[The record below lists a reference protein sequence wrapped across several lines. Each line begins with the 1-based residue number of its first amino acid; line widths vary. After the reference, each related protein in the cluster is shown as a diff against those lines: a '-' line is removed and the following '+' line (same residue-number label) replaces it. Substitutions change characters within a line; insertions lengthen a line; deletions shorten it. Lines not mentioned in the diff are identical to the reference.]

1 MNTTLKLK
9 AIIKVLENIN
19 EASLHGLCDDLI
31 YAGALIT
38 NLKHKSIQPI
48 GWNPAKHHTIPS
60 PADSIIE
67 LDGGLCVFE
76 YSREEDWVRKL
87 KRDVEIIKQ
96 WVESESCNLVRFIF
110 VTTRNLGTK
119 TISDSDGNKL
129 SPEKFIEKEFSHFN
143 VQASVFGQKDL
154 LVPLQN
160 SDYFYIRR
168 RWLDIPEDYF
178 QSLKSF
184 ETNHIK
190 QAQDRHIYLKNFV
203 ETPSRKQCI
212 NVLEQF
218 FVQTDVRVLLIHSQ
232 GGIGKTRFVLEA
244 LKRVKEWAGNIDVL
258 FNQRRRHTNVDEVIP
273 EISEDQESLIV
284 IDDAH
289 ILDNL
294 VDFKKILLKKNRAK
308 LVLITRSTAKESVE
322 QEIGYPVK
330 EIELNSLDRES
341 SIELLRN
348 NLDTSLLDQHLKH
361 AARICEGNPLLVG
374 ITAHLINAGVV
385 QSLGDL
391 KTDDLVKSYFKEILN
406 DLRGRVALNCY
417 QLYLA
422 LLFLLKPFS
431 ANDAETRSLIRK
443 LVDINEW
450 QEGFLL
456 TDLEECAVLERHG
469 DTLWLYPDLL
479 GEYLVETTFFS
490 DTPILNFDRIFPYIP
505 TSNVGSVFKT
515 LRELDNK
522 KAVLFLEKWTYGL
535 ADNIKTQS
543 ISKLSNNLNLLEI
556 IVSRVTDETLQII
569 DFLLR
574 PENEKLPETDEELWL
589 PKTRQYS
596 DVLQQCLRILEHPH
610 LRDSSLDEVIDM
622 LLKIYFYECKN
633 DKYVVLRKKAL
644 EAITKTAVYD
654 LNLLY
659 HVCDYSMQ
667 QRIFERVQ
675 EWKQD
680 NIANY
685 FNLILG
691 VCRRLLE
698 TEMRSEDVDSEGISW
713 SVRPLVVNENLIRLR
728 KDVIFLLQSIFD
740 KVQGR
745 HRIEVIRVL
754 NCATDYPSLGQYGED
769 MIGML
774 RDNGKTLTDF
784 YLTLAKRD
792 SSVEV
797 EIFQE
802 IEQQARHQM
811 EWQMDDSTIVKPL
824 LALLQSNERYQL
836 YRTLAGDASLLWRE
850 EKKSYDQ
857 VQTETDEKIKE
868 IADSLSGENLI
879 EWLEKLSEIAETF
892 SGKSAQD
899 SSRLCQCLFE
909 IGKSKPY
916 IAQALIGQSLTEDN
930 ALRKFTAEFIRGIRK
945 STCPEIAGNYV
956 REWLSGENEMLLL
969 QIPNTYWRV
978 DEELLDEGDVEI
990 FESLLNY
997 KMEDEKQRQELDRS
1011 IMFNIRWIYKTNP
1024 KKMTGIICQLFKR
1037 GDEDSI
1043 SHHLSELRRSRKQI
1057 DLSQWDLSVF
1067 ENLLQTFVDI
1077 PVLDDNAVY
1086 ILAQYGRKAPFE
1098 LVPFFER
1105 RVEKQKRTSGRISRY
1120 NPIPHFLK
1128 EIADIYQDHPQNVDV
1143 FNQILVWFQ
1152 KHDYHYDTAAADFI
1166 ASISLQLAVPL
1177 KQTLMELIKSGDKEN
1192 ILAVLKVLDELPED
1206 SVSDELCKEAVKHSE
1221 RQKQLQDEIENLIVN
1236 RVRTYLGLSGAVT
1249 TFQNLKE
1256 RIIPWLEDENYYV
1269 RAFAKRIIP
1278 KIESRIE
1285 YERERAAEDEIKRKK
1300 GIL

>member
-1 MNTTLKLK
+1 MKTTVKLNS
-9 AIIKVLENIN
+9 IIKALENIDS
-19 EASLHGLCDDLI
+19 ASSHGLCDDLI
-31 YAGALIT
+31 YAGALLPE
-38 NLKHKSIQPI
+38 LKHNAPDSA
-48 GWNPAKHHTIPS
+48 GWNPAKHHTISS
-60 PADSIIE
+60 PADNAIE
-67 LDGGLCVFE
+67 LEGGLCVLE
-76 YSREEDWVRKL
+76 YSREENWVRKL
-87 KRDVEIIKQ
+87 KSDVKSIQQ
-96 WVESESCNLVRFIF
+96 WADKESHVLVRFVFI
-110 VTTRNLGTK
+110 TTRDIGSKEL
-119 TISDSDGNKL
+119 DDGEGNML
-129 SPEKFIEKEFSHFN
+129 SPREYIRKKLCRFN
-143 VQASVFGQKDL
+143 VQANVFGQKSL
-154 LVPLQN
+154 LVALQN

-168 RWLDIPEDYF
+168 RWLNISDDYF

-184 ETNHIK
+184 ELYHIK
-190 QAQDRHIYLKNFV
+190 QAQDRHIYLEKFV
-203 ETPSRKQCI
+203 ETSSRKQSI
-212 NVLEQF
+212 NALEE
-218 FVQTDVRVLLIHSQ
+218 FVVQADVRVLLIHSQ

-294 VDFKKILLKKNRAK
+294 VEFKKILLKKNRAK

-341 SIELLRN
+341 SIELLRI
-348 NLDTSLLDQHLKH
+348 NLDTSLLDQPLKH

-850 EKKSYDQ
+850 EKKSHDQ

-956 REWLSGENEMLLL
+956 REWLSGENEILLL

-1128 EIADIYQDHPQNVDV
+1128 EIADIYQNHPQIVDV
-1143 FNQILVWFQ
+1143 FNQILGWFQ
-1152 KHDYHYDTAAADFI
+1152 RHNYYYDTAAANLI
-1166 ASISLQLAVPL
+1166 SSISPQLDGPL
-1177 KQTLMELIKSGDKEN
+1177 KQTLMELIKSSDKEN
-1192 ILAVLKVLDELPED
+1192 ILAVLKILEEFSED

-1256 RIIPWLEDENYYV
+1256 RVIPWLEDENHYV
-1269 RAFAKRIIP
+1269 RTFAQRIIP

-1285 YERERAAEDEIKRKK
+1285 YERGRAAEDEIKRKK
-1300 GIL
+1300 GLL

>member
-1 MNTTLKLK
+1 MNTTLKLNS
-9 AIIKVLENIN
+9 IIKALENIDS
-19 EASLHGLCDDLI
+19 ASSHGLCDDLI
-31 YAGALIT
+31 YAGALLPE
-38 NLKHKSIQPI
+38 LKHNAPDSA
-48 GWNPAKHHTIPS
+48 GWNPAKHHTISS
-60 PADSIIE
+60 PADNAIE
-67 LDGGLCVFE
+67 LEGGLCVLE
-76 YSREEDWVRKL
+76 YSREENWVRKL
-87 KRDVEIIKQ
+87 KSDVKSIQQ
-96 WVESESCNLVRFIF
+96 WADKESHVLVRFVFI
-110 VTTRNLGTK
+110 TTRDIGSKEL
-119 TISDSDGNKL
+119 DDGEGNML
-129 SPEKFIEKEFSHFN
+129 SPREYIRKKLCRFN
-143 VQASVFGQKDL
+143 VQANVFGQKSL
-154 LVPLQN
+154 LVALQN

-168 RWLDIPEDYF
+168 RWLNISDDYF

-184 ETNHIK
+184 ELYHIK
-190 QAQDRHIYLKNFV
+190 QAQDRHIYLEKFV
-203 ETPSRKQCI
+203 KTSSRKHSI
-212 NVLEQF
+212 NAFEK
-218 FVQTDVRVLLIHSQ
+218 FVVKTDVRVLLIHSQ

-308 LVLITRSTAKESVE
+308 LVLITRSTAKESVK
-322 QEIGYPVK
+322 QQISYPM
-330 EIELNSLDRES
+330 EELELTPLNRES
-341 SIELLRN
+341 SIELLKG
-348 NLDTSLLDQHLKH
+348 NLEYPLLDQQLRHT
-361 AARICEGNPLLVG
+361 ARICEGNPLLVG

-879 EWLEKLSEIAETF
+879 EWLEKLSEIAEAF

-909 IGKSKPY
+909 IGKSKPH
-916 IAQALIGQSLTEDN
+916 IAQALIGESLHKDN
-930 ALRKFTAEFIRGIRK
+930 ALKGFAAEFIRGIRK
-945 STCPEIAGNYV
+945 STHPDIAGNYV
-956 REWLSGENEMLLL
+956 REWLSSEDEMLLL
-969 QIPNTYWRV
+969 QIPQTYRGV
-978 DEELLDEGDVEI
+978 DEKSVNAGDLEI
-990 FESLLNY
+990 FETLLNCRV
-997 KMEDEKQRQELDRS
+997 EDKKQRQELDKV
-1011 IMFNIRWIYKTNP
+1011 IMCDIRWIYKKNP
-1024 KKMTGIICQLFKR
+1024 EKTIKIICQIVKR
-1037 GDEDSI
+1037 SDQNSI
-1043 SHHLSELRRSRKQI
+1043 SHHLNQLWWSRERI
-1057 DLSQWDLSVF
+1057 DLSQWNLSVF

-1077 PVLDDNAVY
+1077 PVLNDSAVY
-1086 ILAQYGRKAPFE
+1086 ILAQYGQKAPLE
-1098 LVPFFER
+1098 LIKFFER
-1105 RVEKQKRTSGRISRY
+1105 RVEKQKQTSGSFSRY
-1120 NPIPHFLK
+1120 DSIPHFLK
-1128 EIADIYQDHPQNVDV
+1128 EIADIYQNHPQYLEII
-1143 FNQILVWFQ
+1143 NQILRWFR
-1152 KHDYHYDTAAADFI
+1152 KDDYDYETAAADL
-1166 ASISLQLAVPL
+1166 ISGISPEINDQLRMALLDLVRSDSA
-1177 KQTLMELIKSGDKEN
+1177 QN
-1192 ILAVLKVLDELPED
+1192 ILAAMKLLEKYADDPI
-1206 SVSDELCKEAVKHSE
+1206 SDELYEEIVKHSANDRE
-1221 RQKQLQDEIENLIVN
+1221 LQKDIKSKIISGGGGKLQRWRKRLNSWRTADNEFLCEFSQREIKDVE
-1236 RVRTYLGLSGAVT
+1236 SS
-1249 TFQNLKE
+1249 
-1256 RIIPWLEDENYYV
+1256 
-1269 RAFAKRIIP
+1269 
-1278 KIESRIE
+1278 IEF
-1285 YERERAAEDEIKRKK
+1285 YERLNAEHEIKRKK
-1300 GIL
+1300 GLL